1 MQREG
6 INIYFIAALGA
17 VLMVL
22 PQHYQVALRLD
33 FDLFLRGEVW
43 RAITGH
49 LCHLSWQ
56 HYALN
61 LLGLVVL
68 QQLFSNHFTGW
79 HWLIPTLFITL
90 CVSLA
95 LVLLSQELKWYV
107 GLSGVLI
114 GLFYLCALQHY
125 DDNKFISLT
134 VLLGL
139 TLYIG
144 IQQYSGEIIQGVTDE
159 LPVASRAH
167 LYGAIAGVVWAI
179 LAQLKTK
186 FKN

>member
-6 INIYFIAALGA
+6 LNIYFVAALSTA
-17 VLMVL
+17 LMIL
-22 PQHYQVALRLD
+22 PQQYQAALQLD
-33 FDLFLRGEVW
+33 FDLLLQGEVW
-43 RAITGH
+43 RALTGH

-61 LLGLVVL
+61 VLGLIVL
-68 QQLFSNHFTGW
+68 QQLFSNYFKGW
-79 HWLIPTLFITL
+79 SWLTPTLFIALST
-90 CVSLA
+90 SLA
-95 LVLLSQELKWYV
+95 LALLSQELQWYV
-107 GLSGVLI
+107 GLSGVLM
-114 GLFYLCALQHY
+114 GLFYLCALQYY
-125 DDNKFISLT
+125 DDNKFISLA
-134 VLLGL
+134 VLIGL

-144 IQQYSGEIIQGVTDE
+144 VQQYSGEIIQGVTEE

-167 LYGAIAGVVWAI
+167 LFGAIAGVVWTT